1 MGTAHLLW
9 GKNRLPQL
17 EDLSRELT
25 ENLFFHLGKRMF
37 PIRTLNLSWLTFL
50 ANTMCKN
57 FSSLKIKQTLWN
69 LIRFRRDLF
78 LVSLFSHTHTSPLKV
93 TGYLFHIP
101 KIPSSSGK
109 QNKKTCAIPEDSLS
123 VVLNLA
129 GGGYRNNF
137 C

>member
-93 TGYLFHIP
+93 TGYLFPHTKNTIVFR
-101 KIPSSSGK
+101 KTKQKNMCYSRGFTVSGSQSSWRR
-109 QNKKTCAIPEDSLS
+109 L
-123 VVLNLA
+123 
-129 GGGYRNNF
+129 
-137 C
+137 